1 MEEVELPGVVAE
13 TTAAVEALPTETT
26 VESGRTSRERLQGY
40 RVTEE
45 TTAAVEAKQEPD
57 SKTLD
62 LFADIFGGG
71 GGAARPDA
79 PAVAGAAALR
89 GGALGAAKSTGA
101 GPPQDEKLGA
111 TLDMGGGSAPRD
123 DSASL
128 SEEEQLQFAI
138 AASLDAASAAGGRAE
153 VAQQGRGALQR
164 AIAASLEDRAGHSGA
179 ARRGNEEEEEKL
191 EEVSLAVEVAK
202 ADRNHGAEQRVGAT
216 RAAAAAIRP
225 KATLVVSD
233 RDSKTRGAV
242 GSAVQGAGGAPL
254 LPEAGC
260 EGERLAAAVE
270 GEEGEEKEKEE
281 GKEEGNE
288 ELGKVNLWHSHQLT
302 SAAEVKR
309 ADQGQG
315 GRLDRSTPDHA
326 GGAGGAGRTRH
337 EAEVARGEACPLS
350 TRGGTRLVRLV
361 RGRGELR
368 RERSPG
374 AGASGKEEEDEEV
387 RELRRERSPRA
398 GASGKEDEDE
408 GKYEADGDEV
418 CPAARRGSF

>member
-26 VESGRTSRERLQGY
+26 VESGRPSRERLQGY

-337 EAEVARGEACPLS
+337 EAEVARGEVLAHK
-350 TRGGTRLVRLV
+350 
-361 RGRGELR
+361 GELR
-368 RERSPG
+368 RGRSPG

-387 RELRRERSPRA
+387 RELRRGRSPGA

>member
-179 ARRGNEEEEEKL
+179 ARRGNEEEEEEKL

-270 GEEGEEKEKEE
+270 GEEGEEKEKEKEE

-315 GRLDRSTPDHA
+315 RLDRSTPDHA

-337 EAEVARGEACPLS
+337 EAEVARGEDSAHK
-350 TRGGTRLVRLV
+350 
-361 RGRGELR
+361 GELR

-387 RELRRERSPRA
+387 RELRRGRSPRA

>member
-1 MEEVELPGVVAE
+1 LN
-13 TTAAVEALPTETT
+13 
-26 VESGRTSRERLQGY
+26 R
-40 RVTEE
+40 
-45 TTAAVEAKQEPD
+45 
-57 SKTLD
+57 
-62 LFADIFGGG
+62 
-71 GGAARPDA
+71 
-79 PAVAGAAALR
+79 
-89 GGALGAAKSTGA
+89 
-101 GPPQDEKLGA
+101 
-111 TLDMGGGSAPRD
+111 GGGSAPRD

-242 GSAVQGAGGAPL
+242 GSALQGAGGAPL

-337 EAEVARGEACPLS
+337 EAEVARGEVLAHK
-350 TRGGTRLVRLV
+350 
-361 RGRGELR
+361 GELR

-387 RELRRERSPRA
+387 RELRRGRSPGA

>member
-26 VESGRTSRERLQGY
+26 GESGRTSRERLQGY

-164 AIAASLEDRAGHSGA
+164 AVAASLEDRAGHSGA

-270 GEEGEEKEKEE
+270 GEEGEEKEKEKEE

-337 EAEVARGEACPLS
+337 EAEVARGE
-350 TRGGTRLVRLV
+350 V
-361 RGRGELR
+361 GELR

-374 AGASGKEEEDEEV
+374 
-387 RELRRERSPRA
+387 A